1 MQHAIKRCHECG
13 QIIKHKR
20 PLEIVEII
28 PAEEMERRK
37 MLEHLENDHPF
48 LKDRD

>member
-1 MQHAIKRCHECG
+1 MQHAIKRCYACD
-13 QIIKHKR
+13 QIIKPKR

-28 PAEEMERRK
+28 PQEEMERRK

-48 LKDRD
+48 LKDRY